1 LMICAQYDFISEIDA
16 HSTMT
21 FKAVQTIISNTEIG
35 QGKKLSFSAAESI
48 ELQAGFT
55 AEVGTEI
62 LIEAVHK
69 CDK

>member
-1 LMICAQYDFISEIDA
+1 MP
-16 HSTMT
+16 
-21 FKAVQTIISNTEIG
+21 FKAVQTIISNTIIG